1 MDEGFNLPSKYH
13 DTVYFKLPLAIP
25 VSLLSYHLASLHR
38 CWKMLLDLSVDTCQ
52 HWNDCYIQIIFIICW
67 NCPCTVS
74 YLFLL
79 FHVAC
84 FFWHAVP
91 MMFFLFKAILCICW
105 NLNRCNFFYFNISRP
120 FFKKKILYFSNMANA
135 KLFCLLLSTLYA
147 CVWLYENL
155 SVGKWYFS
163 FPLCRSENEVQIWI
177 N

>member
-91 MMFFLFKAILCICW
+91 MMFFFYLRQFFVSVEIWIGVIFFISTFLDLFL
-105 NLNRCNFFYFNISRP
+105 
-120 FFKKKILYFSNMANA
+120 KKRSCTSVTWQTPNCSACC
-135 KLFCLLLSTLYA
+135 CLLCMRVCDFMKTCRWVNDILVFL
-147 CVWLYENL
+147 CVE
-155 SVGKWYFS
+155 VKM
-163 FPLCRSENEVQIWI
+163 RSRFE
-177 N
+177 